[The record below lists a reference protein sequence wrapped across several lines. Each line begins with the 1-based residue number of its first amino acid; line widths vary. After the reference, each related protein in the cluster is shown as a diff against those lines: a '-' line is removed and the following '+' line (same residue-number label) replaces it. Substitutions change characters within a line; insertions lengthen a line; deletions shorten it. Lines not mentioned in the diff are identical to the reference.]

1 MALERDKYVAT
12 MALNAGTTSS
22 AVTAVDSAADAKT
35 AIDTG
40 ILALREN
47 DVDSTMD
54 VVIEIPWF
62 VYNYLRDNLVEL
74 KTNNDELLKKGIISM
89 YDGCYVRPT
98 NNLYVDGTDYY
109 AMIRTREAIA
119 FASGIDKVEAYRPE
133 TLFSDAIKGLNT
145 FGAKVVRPK
154 ELYAMRVKK

>member
-1 MALERDKYVAT
+1 
-12 MALNAGTTSS
+12 
-22 AVTAVDSAADAKT
+22 
-35 AIDTG
+35 
-40 ILALREN
+40 
-47 DVDSTMD
+47 MD
-54 VVIEIPWF
+54 VVSEI
-62 VYNYLRDNLVEL
+62 VVCLQLLADKLVEL
-74 KTNNDELLKKGIISM
+74 KTNNDELLKKGISM